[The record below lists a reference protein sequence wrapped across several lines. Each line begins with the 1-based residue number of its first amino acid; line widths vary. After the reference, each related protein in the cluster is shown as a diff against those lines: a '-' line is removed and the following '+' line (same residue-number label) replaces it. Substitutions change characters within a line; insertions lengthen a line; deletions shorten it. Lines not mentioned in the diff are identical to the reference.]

1 MRDTRVKENGK
12 IDFEYYKNEIN
23 SLNKEICELE
33 RENNKFKIVTD
44 LLKENIQEL
53 ESDINRLYY
62 TMISLKAIA
71 NEEIEKLEDIE
82 EI

>member
-1 MRDTRVKENGK
+1 MTVDSYKLLSYEDYNKLVNEN
-12 IDFEYYKNEIN
+12 E
-23 SLNKEICELE
+23 
-33 RENNKFKIVTD
+33 
-44 LLKENIQEL
+44 LLKEHIKDL

-71 NEEIEKLEDIE
+71 TEEIEKLQDVE